1 MSRWRQWLDSVL
13 QRLGLAGSAES
24 ETDLRSE
31 QARTRFW
38 KEFRAGQAVADE
50 RMVAAADRPQPVTR

>member
-1 MSRWRQWLDSVL
+1 MSRWRQWLESVL
-13 QRLGLAGSAES
+13 QRMGLAGRADS
-24 ETDLRSE
+24 EQDLRTA

-50 RMVAAADRPQPVTR
+50 RMAAAERPQPVTR